1 MEAWRSFWKKMG
13 YGDVFGADVFMAL
26 LILNVGAKGSA
37 GICFWGDA
45 VGSPTIVITM
55 YSRKQD

>member
-1 MEAWRSFWKKMG
+1 MG